1 MTAYAG
7 HTSEPASLTLRGVTK
22 VYTGASD
29 QAGVAEVRRVVD
41 GVDLTLSLGE
51 VLGIVGP
58 TGAGKTT
65 LARMAAGLLR
75 PDDGG
80 VRFGDHD
87 PYQAPRKHFRLWR
100 QWVRFV
106 PQNPDSVV
114 MPQMTVREV
123 LREADRLAQLP
134 DDVAANWNERFND
147 DELLDSRWHNR
158 RVAELSLGQR
168 RRVINMRA
176 LRSFPRFMILD
187 EPFNGMDVICKAYS
201 LMLLRDLADAGHM
214 GFLVISHDEDVLH
227 RLSDAVWRLENG
239 KLTESHHHP
248 AD

>member
-1 MTAYAG
+1 VAKAY
-7 HTSEPASLTLRGVTK
+7 SS
-22 VYTGASD
+22 ASD
-29 QAGVAEVRRVVD
+29 QGGVAEVRRVVD
-41 GVDLTLSLGE
+41 GVDLTLSMGE

-75 PDDGG
+75 PDDGR

-87 PYQAPRKHFRLWR
+87 PYRAPGQHFRHWR

-114 MPQMTVREV
+114 MPQMVVREV
-123 LREADRLAQLP
+123 LREADRLARLP
-134 DDVAANWNERFND
+134 ENVAQTWNERFND
-147 DELLDSRWHNR
+147 DELLDRRWHNR

-201 LMLLRDLADAGHM
+201 LMLLRDLADEGHM
-214 GFLVISHDEDVLH
+214 GFLVISHDEDVLRH
-227 RLSDAVWRLENG
+227 LSDSVLRLENG
-239 KLTESHHHP
+239 KLTKNDHHRSG
-248 AD
+248 

>member
-1 MTAYAG
+1 MTAHDSQA
-7 HTSEPASLTLRGVTK
+7 SEPTSLTLRGVTK
-22 VYTGASD
+22 FYSGATD
-29 QAGVAEVRRVVD
+29 QSGVTEVKRVVD
-41 GVDLTLSLGE
+41 GVDLTLSLGK

-75 PDDGG
+75 PDNGL

-87 PYQAPRKHFRLWR
+87 PYEAPEKHFRHWR

-114 MPQMTVREV
+114 MPQMSVREV

-214 GFLVISHDEDVLH
+214 GFLVISHDEDVL
-227 RLSDAVWRLENG
+227 RQLSDAVWRLENG
-239 KLTESHHHP
+239 KLTENNNHP
-248 AD
+248 SG